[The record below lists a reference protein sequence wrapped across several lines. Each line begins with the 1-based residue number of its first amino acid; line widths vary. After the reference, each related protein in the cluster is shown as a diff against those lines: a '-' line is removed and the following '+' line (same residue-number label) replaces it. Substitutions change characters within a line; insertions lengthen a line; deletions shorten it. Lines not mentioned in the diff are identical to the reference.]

1 MSFTATDDGQ
11 EIYFRSHGTTGPTIA
26 FVSGYFGVDNI
37 WQPLIA
43 NLHTQYRCI
52 SYDNRGYGRSSKP
65 TSPDSYSIPRHAADL
80 HQVLQACDVTDR
92 IMLVTHSMG
101 CNIAAAYYLAHPD
114 RVAGIIY
121 SGGYYDGERMQKLLS
136 HEILTSGVE
145 IPSQC
150 VSFYTSMGLDK
161 VTALEA
167 AKWPAHSRRNNAN
180 ALLSFAMGDRYAMIK
195 VPALMVVGE
204 KDPAVLEELI
214 TPILREMPSCNHSN
228 SAGDAVLQA
237 RGAQGC
243 SAFSTNR
250 GPRGDGTIDTGVH
263 GKFVYLKA
271 ELGLWPY
278 LSSLGL
284 GNEGNLRHR

>member
-11 EIYFRSHGTTGPTIA
+11 EIYFRSHGTTGPIIA

-65 TSPDSYSIPRHAADL
+65 TSPDSYSIPRHAANL

-150 VSFYTSMGLDK
+150 VSFYTSMGLDT

-167 AKWPAHSRRNNAN
+167 AKWPAHGRRNNAN

-214 TPILREMPSCNHSN
+214 TPILREMPSCKLE
-228 SAGDAVLQA
+228 VLKDVRHFPPTEA
-237 RGAQGC
+237 PGEMERLIRG
-243 SAFSTNR
+243 FM
-250 GPRGDGTIDTGVH
+250 
-263 GKFVYLKA
+263 
-271 ELGLWPY
+271 
-278 LSSLGL
+278 
-284 GNEGNLRHR
+284 GNLST